1 MCDFSSCLFDVAM
14 KPLEALRLTER
25 RRQLLSSASGRVLEV
40 GAGTGANLPY
50 FRYEHIADLT
60 LTDAEVRAR
69 LQHRVRWTAEAAGLH
84 PARLSVCEAPAE
96 QLPFEDASFD
106 CVVATLVF
114 CTVADQQAGLTE
126 VRRVLKPGGALL
138 FMEHV
143 RPPRAVPAKLFA
155 VLNPAWRLVS
165 GGCNL
170 TRETL
175 AALRQVG
182 LPPRLYGTFGG
193 GIFTYGIA
201 PKAA

>member
-25 RRQLLSSASGRVLEV
+25 RRQLLGSASGRVLEV
-40 GAGTGANLPY
+40 GAGTGANLPH

-60 LTDAEVRAR
+60 VTDIEVRPR
-69 LQHRVRWTAEAAGLH
+69 LQHRVRWTAAAAGLN
-84 PARLSVCEAPAE
+84 PARLAVREAPAE
-96 QLPFEDASFD
+96 RLPFEDASFD

-114 CTVADQQAGLTE
+114 CTVSDQQAGLSE
-126 VRRVLKPGGALL
+126 VRRVLKPGGTLL

-143 RPPRAVPAKLFA
+143 RPPQPVPAKLFA
-155 VLNPAWRLVS
+155 VLNPAWGLVS

-170 TRETL
+170 TRNTL
-175 AALRQVG
+175 AGLRQAG
-182 LPPRLYGTFGG
+182 LPPRLYGTFAG

-201 PKAA
+201 PKPA